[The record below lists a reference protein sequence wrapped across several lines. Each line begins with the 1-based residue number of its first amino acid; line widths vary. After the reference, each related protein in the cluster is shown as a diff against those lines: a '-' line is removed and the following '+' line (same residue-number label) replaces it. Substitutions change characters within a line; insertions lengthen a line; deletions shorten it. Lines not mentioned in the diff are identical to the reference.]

1 MSAERPKLCIG
12 IDFGTT
18 FSGKYDQVSNDLF
31 FRIAWA
37 LEGAGEDMEVIKDW
51 PGRGNSTSQKAPTVI
66 AYQNGEARWGYQ
78 VDDMKEAVKG
88 VKLLLDT
95 SKEKHYKSSYGPAEE
110 SHRILE
116 KMQKKPV
123 DAAGDY
129 LGKMVAHLKFILD
142 RRGIGSVMK
151 TMDVQYILTVPAVW
165 SDKAKDLT
173 LQAAYLGGIPKG
185 NLTLLSE
192 PEAAAVHAIRMIQ
205 PNSIEVGDCFIVCD
219 AGGGTVDLIT
229 YRTTQTR
236 PLRMEEVTEGTGAIC
251 GSTKLDDAFQDFL
264 VETLRKKYKYL
275 SDQGRRV
282 ALRRWQDDVKP
293 FFAGKEDQD
302 GFLDTGSIL
311 PLPGVPDMLEKQVY
325 GGILHMPLDEI
336 EKIFDPIVSQ
346 IEALVSEQEM
356 KAIKAGYPPKAIILV
371 GGFGSS
377 EYLYKRLKTRFDGME
392 IMQPLDA
399 WSAVVRG
406 AVLRGLEGNQV
417 DNRISRAHYGVT
429 HQSPYDP
436 HLHYECE
443 KEWDAYEERWEVL
456 NRLTWYIKKREAIS
470 ENTPIKFPFYRTV
483 DLNSKLCFRDY
494 LYICFEEAAPDALNE
509 SVSAV
514 CELQAD
520 LSQIPKSLFTL
531 HQNSQGCK
539 YYKVNYDLVV
549 TPCSASILFELQFN
563 GISYGTV
570 RASYL

>member
-1 MSAERPKLCIG
+1 MSAKRPKLFIG

-18 FSGKYDQVSNDLF
+18 FTG
-31 FRIAWA
+31 IAWA
-37 LEGAGEDMEVIKDW
+37 IEGAGDDDMEVIKDW
-51 PGRGNSTSQKAPTVI
+51 PGRGNSTSQKAPTI
-66 AYQNGEARWGYQ
+66 ISYQNDEVRWGYQ
-78 VDDMKEAVKG
+78 VDDMKEAIKG

-95 SKEKHYKSSYGPAEE
+95 SKETHYRSSYGPAKE
-110 SHRILE
+110 SSRILDE
-116 KMQKKPV
+116 MRKKPV
-123 DAAGDY
+123 DVAGEY
-129 LGKMVAHLKFILD
+129 LGKLVAHLKFILD

-173 LQAAYLGGIPKG
+173 MQAAYLAGIPRG
-185 NLTLLSE
+185 NLALLSE

-205 PNSIEVGDCFIVCD
+205 PNSIENGDCFIVCD

-251 GSTKLDDAFQDFL
+251 GSTKLDDAFQAFL
-264 VETLRKKYKYL
+264 VETLGKKYKYL

-293 FFAGKEDQD
+293 FFAGKDDQD
-302 GFLDTGSIL
+302 GFLDTGSIV
-311 PLPGVPDMLEKQVY
+311 PLPGVPDIPDKQIY
-325 GGILHMPLDEI
+325 SGILHMPLDEI

-346 IEALVSEQEM
+346 IESLVSEQEM

-377 EYLYKRLKTRFDGME
+377 EYLYKRLKASFEGIE
-392 IMQPLDA
+392 IMQPRDA

-417 DNRISRAHYGVT
+417 NNRIARAHYGIK
-429 HQSPYDP
+429 HSSNFDP
-436 HLHYECE
+436 NRHKECE
-443 KEWDAYEERWEVL
+443 KEWCSWEETWNVHDQ
-456 NRLTWYIKKREAIS
+456 LTWYIKKGKPIS
-470 ENTPIKFPFYRTV
+470 ENTPIKFPFYRLV
-483 DLNSKLCFRDY
+483 DLNHNMLFKVKLK
-494 LYICFEEAAPDALNE
+494 ICFEEDAPGKKTR
-509 SVSAV
+509 SVSSV
-514 CELQAD
+514 CELESD
-520 LSQIPKSLFTL
+520 LSRIPKSLFHL
-531 HQNSQGCK
+531 HTNSAGKKC
-539 YYKVNYDLVV
+539 YKVNYNLVL
-549 TPCSASILFELQFN
+549 TPCSASMIFELEFN